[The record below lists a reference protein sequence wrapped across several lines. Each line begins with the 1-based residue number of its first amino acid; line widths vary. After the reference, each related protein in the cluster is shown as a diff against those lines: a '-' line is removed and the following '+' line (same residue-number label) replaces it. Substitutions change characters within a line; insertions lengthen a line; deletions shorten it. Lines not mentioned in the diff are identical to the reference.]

1 MKKITKIFLVFLTLV
16 SLSMFSQAKKTKFV
30 YIDGPNLYTPN
41 HEKFLIKGTNLGNW
55 LNPEGYMFFFEGNAS
70 SYRLINQAFCEM
82 VGEDFTAKFWKEFKK
97 NYITKEDIFYIRS
110 TGMNTLRIP
119 FHYKLFTDEDFMG
132 ETKNQNGLEILDEVI
147 GWCKEA
153 GIYVILDM
161 HDAPG
166 GQTGDNIDDS
176 YAYPWLMENAENQKQ
191 FIEIW
196 TRIAKKYE
204 NNTTVLGYD
213 LLNEPIAH
221 YFKDDLPRLN
231 QNLEKLYKE
240 CTLAIRKV
248 DKNHIIM
255 LGGAQWNSNFS
266 IFNDWK
272 YDDKIMFTCHRYW
285 SGTDKQSIQDFID
298 FRDKVNLPMYMG
310 ETGENTDEWV
320 EKFRITLEENNIGWT
335 YWPYKKMVQKS
346 GMMYIPKPEN
356 WDLIVEYTKKDRSDL
371 GKVRDARPNQELV
384 KKAMLDLLENM
395 KFKNCVKIEGYT
407 KALGMKP

>member
-1 MKKITKIFLVFLTLV
+1 
-16 SLSMFSQAKKTKFV
+16 
-30 YIDGPNLYTPN
+30 
-41 HEKFLIKGTNLGNW
+41 
-55 LNPEGYMFFFEGNAS
+55 
-70 SYRLINQAFCEM
+70 
-82 VGEDFTAKFWKEFKK
+82 
-97 NYITKEDIFYIRS
+97 
-110 TGMNTLRIP
+110 MNTLRIP

-132 ETKNQNGLEILDEVI
+132 ETKNQNGFEILDEVI

-196 TRIAKKYE
+196 TRIAKKYA

-231 QNLEKLYKE
+231 KNLEKLYKE

-255 LGGAQWNSNFS
+255 LGGAQWNGNFS
-266 IFNDWK
+266 FFTDWK

-285 SGTDKQSIQDFID
+285 SGTDKKSIQDFID

-320 EKFRITLEENNIGWT
+320 EKFRITLEENNIG
-335 YWPYKKMVQKS
+335 
-346 GMMYIPKPEN
+346 
-356 WDLIVEYTKKDRSDL
+356 
-371 GKVRDARPNQELV
+371 
-384 KKAMLDLLENM
+384 
-395 KFKNCVKIEGYT
+395 
-407 KALGMKP
+407 

>member
-1 MKKITKIFLVFLTLV
+1 
-16 SLSMFSQAKKTKFV
+16 
-30 YIDGPNLYTPN
+30 
-41 HEKFLIKGTNLGNW
+41 
-55 LNPEGYMFFFEGNAS
+55 MFFFEGNAS

-132 ETKNQNGLEILDEVI
+132 ETKNQNGFEILDEVI

-231 QNLEKLYKE
+231 KNLEKLYKE
-240 CTLAIRKV
+240 Y
-248 DKNHIIM
+248 
-255 LGGAQWNSNFS
+255 S
-266 IFNDWK
+266 
-272 YDDKIMFTCHRYW
+272 
-285 SGTDKQSIQDFID
+285 
-298 FRDKVNLPMYMG
+298 
-310 ETGENTDEWV
+310 
-320 EKFRITLEENNIGWT
+320 
-335 YWPYKKMVQKS
+335 
-346 GMMYIPKPEN
+346 
-356 WDLIVEYTKKDRSDL
+356 
-371 GKVRDARPNQELV
+371 
-384 KKAMLDLLENM
+384 
-395 KFKNCVKIEGYT
+395 
-407 KALGMKP
+407 